1 MNEIQPSGGA
11 SPFDAIKHVGERGEY
26 WSARE
31 MSPKL
36 DYEQWRQ
43 FEDAIGR
50 AMAAAENSGANVQD
64 HFADA
69 RKITKNSRG
78 HRREVDDF
86 HLTRYGAYLVA
97 MNCDPRKAAVAEAQT
112 YFAVKTREAEIR
124 AAERA
129 TPPPVVQDD
138 PFKPDA
144 YTWKETCTVIR
155 QEYRVRVGVVDLR
168 RTLMAAG
175 VLNQQFE
182 PKADF
187 ADCFWWTGTAYLV
200 FRHCVP
206 ALWFHYREAKRKI
219 QVFVPDARQSLDRS
233 PRQGD
238 LFAIEGGAS

>member
-1 MNEIQPSGGA
+1 MNEIQLFDNGEFKIEVTADGDSFTVGAPGLARALGSRDALTLLRSIPEEEKGYALARTPGG
-11 SPFDAIKHVGERGEY
+11 DQEMWHVTEPGFYR
-26 WSARE
+26 
-31 MSPKL
+31 
-36 DYEQWRQ
+36 
-43 FEDAIGR
+43 AIGQRQASRIKNEEVR
-50 AMAAAENSGANVQD
+50 AQV
-64 HFADA
+64 A
-69 RKITKNSRG
+69 RFQNWVF
-78 HRREVDDF
+78 REVLPAIRR
-86 HLTRYGAYLVA
+86 HGYYAPQNVR
-97 MNCDPRKAAVAEAQT
+97 P
-112 YFAVKTREAEIR
+112 EI
-124 AAERA
+124 A
-129 TPPPVVQDD
+129 DD

-219 QVFVPDARQSLDRS
+219 QVFVPDARQALDRG